1 MNGYIEVKY
10 SFTEGEIL
18 ELSTLDLENPSSGRV
33 DDGLKHILD
42 INFFIKFSKIYLD
55 NKLDINIFFSLS
67 LCLSLS
73 FKVGG
78 ISLYLTYNT

>member
-18 ELSTLDLENPSSGRV
+18 ELSTLDLDNPSSGRV

-55 NKLDINIFFSLS
+55 NKLDINFFFLSLS
-67 LCLSLS
+67 LSLFLLRLVAS
-73 FKVGG
+73 AF
-78 ISLYLTYNT
+78 I